1 MLASINPLG
10 ERMRNRRWGTSFA
23 WYAAGNVLG
32 GLTMGALFGLLGA
45 ALFAV
50 FDPSGT
56 VVGLLVLAFGLV
68 GVALETHM
76 FGLRLPTII
85 RQVDE
90 NWLGR
95 YRSWVYAGG
104 FGYQLGLGVVT
115 VVTSAAVYLTWILC
129 ALSGTVW
136 GGLLIGAAFGF
147 VRALPMLVV
156 ASVDS
161 PEMLRERLRAFT
173 SAAPLASRVAQVTVV
188 VVPLVALVALGLGG

>member
-10 ERMRNRRWGTSFA
+10 ERMRNRRWGVSFA
-23 WYAAGNVLG
+23 WYVAGNVLG
-32 GLTMGALFGLLGA
+32 GLTMGLLFGALGA
-45 ALFAV
+45 VLFAV
-50 FDPSGT
+50 FEPTET
-56 VVGLLVLAFGLV
+56 VVGLLVLGFGLV
-68 GVALETHM
+68 GVAFETHL

-95 YRSWVYAGG
+95 YRAWVYAGG

-129 ALSGTVW
+129 TLSGAVW
-136 GGLLIGAAFGF
+136 GGIAIGVAFGL

-156 ASVDS
+156 ARVDS
-161 PEMLRERLRAFT
+161 PGMLRERLRAFDA
-173 SAAPLASRVAQVTVV
+173 AAPIASRLALVTVV
-188 VVPLVALVALGLGG
+188 VVPVLALAALGLGG

>member
-10 ERMRNRRWGTSFA
+10 ERMRNHRWGASFA
-23 WYAAGNVLG
+23 WYVAGSVLG
-32 GLTMGALFGLLGA
+32 GLTMGVLFGALGA
-45 ALFAV
+45 LLFAA
-50 FDPSGT
+50 FDPSAS
-56 VVGLLVLAFGLV
+56 VVGLLVLGFGIL
-68 GVALETHM
+68 GVAFETHL

-129 ALSGTVW
+129 TLSGTVW
-136 GGLLIGAAFGF
+136 GGVVIGVAFGL

-156 ASVDS
+156 AKVDS
-161 PEMLRERLRAFT
+161 PTKLRERLRAFDA
-173 SAAPLASRVAQVTVV
+173 AAPIASRLALVTVV
-188 VVPLVALVALGLGG
+188 VVPVLALTALGLGG

>member
-10 ERMRNRRWGTSFA
+10 ERMRNHRWGASFA
-23 WYAAGNVLG
+23 WYLAGNVLG
-32 GLTMGALFGLLGA
+32 GLTMGLLFGALGA
-45 ALFAV
+45 ALFAWL
-50 FDPSGT
+50 DPSTTAIGLL
-56 VVGLLVLAFGLV
+56 VVGLGLV
-68 GVALETHM
+68 GVAFDTHL

-115 VVTSAAVYLTWILC
+115 VVTSSTVYLTWILC
-129 ALSGTVW
+129 ALTGTVW
-136 GGLLIGAAFGF
+136 GGAVIGFAFGF

-156 ASVDS
+156 ARVDS
-161 PEMLRERLRAFT
+161 PGALRERLRAFDA
-173 SAAPLASRVAQVTVV
+173 AAPIASRVALVTVV
-188 VVPLVALVALGLGG
+188 VVPVLALAALGLGG

>member
-10 ERMRNRRWGTSFA
+10 ERMRNRSWGASFA
-23 WYAAGNVLG
+23 WYVAGNLLG
-32 GLTMGALFGLLGA
+32 GLTMGTLFGLLGA
-45 ALFAV
+45 ALFSV
-50 FDPSGT
+50 FDPSET
-56 VVGLLVLAFGLV
+56 VVGLLVLGFGLV
-68 GVALETHM
+68 GVAFETHL

-95 YRSWVYAGG
+95 YRAWVYAGG

-129 ALSGTVW
+129 ALAGTVW
-136 GGLLIGAAFGF
+136 GGVVIGVVFGL

-156 ASVDS
+156 ARVDS
-161 PEMLRERLRAFT
+161 PDDLRARLRGFAA
-173 SAAPLASRVAQVTVV
+173 AAPIASRISAITVV
-188 VVPLVALVALGLGG
+188 VVPVVALAALGLGG